1 MSFVE
6 KIFKFPSLYR
16 WEVIVLKA
24 LNGMRNFSLD
34 PLIEKKKIIDI
45 GCGAIQYFYAPEK
58 ALHRVGI
65 DTTPEMIL
73 EAKRLYPHSEYIVQ
87 SGERLPYTDD
97 SFDVALLL
105 FVLHHIPENMW
116 ETFLKEAKRVA
127 KGEVI
132 ILDHVQHD
140 FPFLSLIQRI
150 YWRLFD
156 GGCAYRKKG
165 AWFPL
170 LQSHGFIVKDY
181 KRMGTMFGNICY
193 FRLGKA

>member
-1 MSFVE
+1 MVKGE
-6 KIFKFPSLYR
+6 
-16 WEVIVLKA
+16 
-24 LNGMRNFSLD
+24 
-34 PLIEKKKIIDI
+34 
-45 GCGAIQYFYAPEK
+45 
-58 ALHRVGI
+58 
-65 DTTPEMIL
+65 
-73 EAKRLYPHSEYIVQ
+73 KRLYY
-87 SGERLPYTDD
+87 RDD
-97 SFDVALLL
+97 FFDVALLL